1 MTQDEIIEIAS
12 QVYGECVWHESAL
25 LRLEAFVKLVA
36 AKAIAELESQEPVA
50 WRAPNWGHSAD
61 EYVYRDF
68 DDPVIGVNG
77 KPSPN
82 NEPLYTHPSQRKPLT
97 DEEIKTIC
105 SENGWDSNWQSLRFA
120 QAIEAKLK
128 EKNT

>member
-36 AKAIAELESQEPVA
+36 AKALV
-50 WRAPNWGHSAD
+50 
-61 EYVYRDF
+61 
-68 DDPVIGVNG
+68 
-77 KPSPN
+77 
-82 NEPLYTHPSQRKPLT
+82 QRTWVGLT
-97 DEEIKTIC
+97 DEEF
-105 SENGWDSNWQSLRFA
+105 DYLRDNNFGVSPLISA
-120 QAIEAKLK
+120 VEAKLR